1 MINWNDPDYK
11 SAGRFYALLKSV
23 TVKCAAN
30 PKVKADTTSYVYSGD
45 KSTMNS
51 PIIEYTNKSTSLKGA
66 ASMTASVSGGLANLS
81 LVLGTLVALNAML
94 L

>member
-23 TVKCAAN
+23 SVKCAAN
-30 PKVKADTTSYVYSGD
+30 PKIQADTTSYVYSGD

-51 PIIEYTNKSTSLKGA
+51 PVIEYTNRSTSVKGA
-66 ASMTASVSGGLANLS
+66 ASMTTVSSGLATLG
-81 LVLGTLVALNAML
+81 LILGTLVALNAML